1 MALLICDTSAL
12 IALHQVGLL
21 YILPALS
28 PTVVLPAAVAQELAA
43 GQSEGY
49 DAPDIAGLKWL
60 TIRTP
65 ATRPALPDARFLG
78 VGESE
83 VLWLALETPGGVAVL
98 DEVPAR
104 RVAGQ
109 LGIAFTG
116 TLGLLVDAK
125 NHGMIPAVGPVLLE
139 LDRHDFHMSPGI
151 RETILK
157 AAGET
162 PR

>member
-1 MALLICDTSAL
+1 LAELICDTSAL

-21 YILPALS
+21 HILPALG
-28 PTVVLPAAVAQELAA
+28 PTVAMPAAVAQELAT
-43 GQSEGY
+43 GRSEGH
-49 DAPDIAGLKWL
+49 DAPDVASLKWL
-60 TIRTP
+60 SIRTP
-65 ATRPALPDARFLG
+65 AARPALPDAKLLG

-83 VLWLALETPGGVAVL
+83 VLWVALETPGGVAVL

-125 NHGMIPAVGPVLLE
+125 NRGMIPAVAPLLLE
-139 LDRHDFHMSPGI
+139 LDRHDFHMSPRI

-162 PR
+162 P

>member
-1 MALLICDTSAL
+1 LAVLICDTSAL

-21 YILPALS
+21 YILPELS

-43 GQSEGY
+43 GQSQGY
-49 DAPDIAGLKWL
+49 DVPDIAGLNWL
-60 TIRTP
+60 RIRTP
-65 ATRPALPDARFLG
+65 TTRPSLLDAKLLG
-78 VGESE
+78 VGESD
-83 VLWLALETPGGVAVL
+83 VLWVALETPGGVAVL

-109 LGIAFTG
+109 LGIPFTG

-125 NHGMIPAVGPVLLE
+125 NLGLFPAVGPLLIE
-139 LDRHDFHMSPGI
+139 LDRHDFHMSPRI

-162 PR
+162 PL

>member
-1 MALLICDTSAL
+1 LAELICDTSAL

-21 YILPALS
+21 HILPALS
-28 PTVVLPAAVAQELAA
+28 PTVVMPAAVAQELAT
-43 GQSEGY
+43 GRSEGH
-49 DAPDIAGLKWL
+49 DAPDVAGLNWL
-60 TIRTP
+60 SIRTP
-65 ATRPALPDARFLG
+65 AARPALPDAKLLG
-78 VGESE
+78 VGESD
-83 VLWLALETPGGVAVL
+83 VLWVALETPGGVAVL
-98 DEVPAR
+98 DEIPAR

-125 NHGMIPAVGPVLLE
+125 NRGMIPAVAPLLLE
-139 LDRHDFHMSPGI
+139 LDRHEFHMSPRI

-162 PR
+162 P

>member
-1 MALLICDTSAL
+1 LAELICDTSAL

-21 YILPALS
+21 HILPALS
-28 PTVVLPAAVAQELAA
+28 PTVVMPAAVAQELAT
-43 GQSEGY
+43 GRSEGH
-49 DAPDIAGLKWL
+49 DAPDVAGVKWL
-60 TIRTP
+60 RIRTP
-65 ATRPALPDARFLG
+65 AARPALPDAKLLG
-78 VGESE
+78 VGESDA
-83 VLWLALETPGGVAVL
+83 LWVALETPGSVAVL

-104 RVAGQ
+104 RVARE

-125 NHGMIPAVGPVLLE
+125 NRGMIPAVAPVLLE
-139 LDRHDFHMSPGI
+139 LDRHDFHMSPRI

-162 PR
+162 P